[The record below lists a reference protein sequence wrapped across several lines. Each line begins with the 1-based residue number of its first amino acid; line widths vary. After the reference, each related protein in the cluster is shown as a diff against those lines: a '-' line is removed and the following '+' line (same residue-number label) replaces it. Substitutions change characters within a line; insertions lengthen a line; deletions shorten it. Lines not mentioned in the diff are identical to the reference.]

1 MWYNYCNEPAGETEE
16 EARAFAKNKMSLFDL
31 IDCLVDYGGYY
42 KYLCWCLL
50 QENFWKEFI
59 DDIEK
64 CDDVYFAKNFTE
76 RKEEE

>member
-1 MWYNYCNEPAGETEE
+1 MNPRAKQKKRQEHLQKNE
-16 EARAFAKNKMSLFDL
+16 MSLFDL

-50 QENFWKEFI
+50 QDNFWEEFM

-64 CDDVYFAKNFTE
+64 CDDVYFAENFTE

>member
-1 MWYNYCNEPAGETEE
+1 MWYNYCNEPPGETE
-16 EARAFAKNKMSLFDL
+16 EARAFAKNEMSLFDL

-50 QENFWKEFI
+50 QDSFWKEFM

-64 CDDVYFAKNFTE
+64 CDDIYFAKNFTE
-76 RKEEE
+76 RNDNE